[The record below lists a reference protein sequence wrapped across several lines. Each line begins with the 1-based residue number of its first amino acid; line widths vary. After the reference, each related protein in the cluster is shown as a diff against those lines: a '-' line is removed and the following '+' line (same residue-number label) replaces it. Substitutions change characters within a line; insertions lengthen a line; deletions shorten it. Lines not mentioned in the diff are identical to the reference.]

1 MIARIEARQ
10 RAATST
16 AAPTTTTTTT
26 TTTTRA
32 PSACEIE
39 RDSLIASNPDNRH
52 IPTCMIDDGA
62 YKVSK
67 ARTKAD
73 LVNFESPINMRL
85 AVSPT
90 VSTLMVTRWRIP
102 CAMRHGSR
110 TVPVSTNA
118 GNCASK
124 MLILSTSLT
133 FLRVH
138 GLFHNEIQMNANAL
152 THVWFNFTLML

>member
-1 MIARIEARQ
+1 MKLFTAAITISAASACFSNSQLDAIQRAIEVSFNLNDGRIINFQRLIARIEAQQ

-62 YKVSK
+62 YKVS
-67 ARTKAD
+67 
-73 LVNFESPINMRL
+73 
-85 AVSPT
+85 
-90 VSTLMVTRWRIP
+90 
-102 CAMRHGSR
+102 
-110 TVPVSTNA
+110 
-118 GNCASK
+118 
-124 MLILSTSLT
+124 
-133 FLRVH
+133 
-138 GLFHNEIQMNANAL
+138 
-152 THVWFNFTLML
+152 

>member
-1 MIARIEARQ
+1 MGGSSFFQRLIARIEAQQ

-32 PSACEIE
+32 QSACEIE

-62 YKVSK
+62 YKVSETK
-67 ARTKAD
+67 TKAD
-73 LVNFESPINMRL
+73 LVNFKSPINMRP

-110 TVPVSTNA
+110 TVPVSTSA
-118 GNCASK
+118 GNCASNEVVVIYYFPY
-124 MLILSTSLT
+124 LLSPCSRTISYY
-133 FLRVH
+133 FAVSR
-138 GLFHNEIQMNANAL
+138 
-152 THVWFNFTLML
+152 